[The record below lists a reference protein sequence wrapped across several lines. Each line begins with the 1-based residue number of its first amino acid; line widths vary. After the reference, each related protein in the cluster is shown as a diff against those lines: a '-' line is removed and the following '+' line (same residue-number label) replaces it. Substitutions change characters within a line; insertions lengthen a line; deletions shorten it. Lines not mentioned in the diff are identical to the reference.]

1 MNSEK
6 SKRKLYYLLLKVL
19 KIYLLYHL
27 TNPHIKLLRLVLLLI
42 LFRKEITDVN
52 NNPLSMGF
60 SRQEYWSGLSFP
72 YPGDLPD
79 V

>member
-19 KIYLLYHL
+19 KIYLLSSL

-42 LFRKEITDVN
+42 LFRKEITDAHQDYVI
-52 NNPLSMGF
+52 
-60 SRQEYWSGLSFP
+60 QIIK
-72 YPGDLPD
+72 
-79 V
+79 

>member
-19 KIYLLYHL
+19 KIYLLSNL

-42 LFRKEITDVN
+42 LFRKEITDAHQDYVI
-52 NNPLSMGF
+52 
-60 SRQEYWSGLSFP
+60 QIIK
-72 YPGDLPD
+72 
-79 V
+79 